1 MKIKAKDEI
10 AIQGIGYIVVGLVA
24 AVALYPF
31 LCLVTSS
38 FSSEHAMINY
48 GYRLIPR
55 ELSLDAYKTVFEY
68 PEKILNSYKVT
79 IFITVIGTIVSLFL
93 SAMTAYVLFRKEV
106 YYRNH
111 LAFFLYFTELFNGG
125 LVSFFIVVSKSLH
138 LKNTMLVL
146 LLIPLFSVFNILVLR
161 NFIHSSIPYSLIES
175 AKIDGADDFR
185 VFWQIVLPLAK
196 PAMASIGLF
205 IALGYWNDW
214 WTAMMFVEKDKLYP
228 LQYTLYRMLSSAQ
241 ISSAASENAVIKN
254 MPTETLKLA
263 MTVVATG
270 PIIFLYPF
278 VQKYFVAG
286 ITIGS
291 VKE

>member
-1 MKIKAKDEI
+1 MRIKARDEF
-10 AIQGIGYIVVGLVA
+10 AIQIIGYIVVGLVA
-24 AVALYPF
+24 MIALYPF
-31 LCLVTSS
+31 LCLFTSS
-38 FSSEHAMINY
+38 FSSEHAIINY
-48 GYRLIPR
+48 GYRLFPR
-55 ELSLDAYKTVFEY
+55 EFSLDAYKTVFEY
-68 PEKILNSYKVT
+68 PEKIFNAYKVT
-79 IFITVIGTIVSLFL
+79 ILITVLGTLTSLFV

-106 YYRNH
+106 YYRNQ

-125 LVSFFIVVSKSLH
+125 LVSFFIVVSKNLH
-138 LKNTMLVL
+138 LKNTIFVL
-146 LLIPLFSVFNILVLR
+146 LLIPMFSVFNILVLR
-161 NFIHSSIPYSLIES
+161 NFINSSIPYSLVES
-175 AKIDGADDFR
+175 AKMDGASDFR
-185 VFWQIVLPLAK
+185 VFLQIVLPLSK
-196 PAMASIGLF
+196 PALASIGLF

-214 WTAMMFVEKDKLYP
+214 WTAMMFVEKEELYP

-241 ISSAASENAVIKN
+241 ISAAASENAVIKN